1 MDILY
6 SLIRTVACTARHNHL
21 FCHPVHVCILYAYT
35 VDENTYIESIFK
47 VVVHVFMLSFYWLNG
62 ASLLMN
68 KSAKGL
74 SKLQANLR
82 T

>member
-6 SLIRTVACTARHNHL
+6 ILIRTVACTARHNHL
-21 FCHPVHVCILYAYT
+21 FCHPVHVCIVYAYT
-35 VDENTYIESIFK
+35 VDENIYIENIYIKSIFQE
-47 VVVHVFMLSFYWLNG
+47 VVHVCMLSFYWLHG

-74 SKLQANLR
+74 SKP
-82 T
+82 